1 MDKIEDQSDGQT
13 MKKSSGVRLTALKTA
28 FPCTIP
34 IMAGF
39 LFLGMAYGIYMN
51 VSGFSFLYPM
61 LTALFVYGGSLE
73 FVIVSMLLAPF
84 APLQALLMT
93 LMIQARHLFY
103 GISMLDK
110 FKDTGWKKYYLIFG
124 LCDET
129 FSINYT
135 AEIPDNVDKGW
146 FMFYVT
152 LLNQIY
158 WVTGSALGG
167 IFGSFI
173 TFNTDGLSFVMTA
186 MFVVIFLSNWE
197 KEDNHA
203 ASLVGLAAAAA
214 CRLFFPADDFMI
226 PTMIAILCG
235 LTLLRR
241 PLEKGGSHQ

>member
-1 MDKIEDQSDGQT
+1 MENT
-13 MKKSSGVRLTALKTA
+13 ENTVPARSSVRLTALKAA
-28 FPCTIP
+28 FPHTIP

-39 LFLGMAYGIYMN
+39 LFLGIAYGIYMN
-51 VSGFSFLYPM
+51 VSGFSFVYPM
-61 LTALFVYGGSLE
+61 LTALLVYGGSLE

-84 APLQALLMT
+84 APLQAFLMT

-103 GISMLDK
+103 GISMLDR

-135 AEIPDNVDKGW
+135 AEIPEGVDKGW
-146 FMFYVT
+146 FMFFVT

-158 WVTGSALGG
+158 WVAGSTLGG

-173 TFNTDGLSFVMTA
+173 SFNTEGLGFVMAA

-197 KEDNHA
+197 KEDNHT

-214 CRLFFPADDFMI
+214 CRLFFSADDFMI

-235 LTLLRR
+235 LTLLRQ
-241 PLEKGGSHQ
+241 PLERGGKVH